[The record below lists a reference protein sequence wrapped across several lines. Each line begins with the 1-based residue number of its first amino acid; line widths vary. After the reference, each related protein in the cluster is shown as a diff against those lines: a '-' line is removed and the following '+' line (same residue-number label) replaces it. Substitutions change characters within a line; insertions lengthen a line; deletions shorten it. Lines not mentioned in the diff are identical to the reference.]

1 MLGGGLKLGVGVFE
15 CESIHAKIG
24 IHTELKNALKNSPFS
39 PLLCVF
45 HSKKQSEFRL
55 SLVTSGFDYEANK
68 VSFSSPKRQS
78 FILGHDKTATA
89 QKALSN
95 LIATA
100 QNAKTAANSTA
111 AAAQTANLQKPNL
124 ILADLEKAF
133 SQEPVSKEFFENYKR
148 HYEEFVATLLPLQ
161 HSEFF
166 HDFGSLN
173 GVKALE
179 AFCKK
184 LIARIVFLY
193 FLQKKGWLGVPAG
206 KPYGE
211 GELNFVSNL
220 FAKAQKGGENFYLNY
235 LCPLFFQS
243 LNRQNEGDLSPH
255 FGCKIPFLNGGL
267 FEDDFDAKF
276 SHAHEHISRLLT
288 NAHFGKLLAFFDT
301 FNFTIE
307 ESSPSDIE
315 VAIDPEMLGKVFEN
329 LIDYN
334 KENGAFYTPRA
345 IVHYMC
351 QNALYNHFATLY
363 PNNHAELKALVFN
376 QATDNDFV
384 RKNAAELQNALC
396 NLKILDPAI
405 GSGAFPMGLLHEM
418 MSVLLSL
425 NKTMSPQ
432 EKANHK
438 RKLISN
444 CIHGLDIDPD
454 AIAIA
459 RLRFWLS
466 IAVDEET
473 LTPLPNLDFKF
484 MQGNS
489 LVEKICHQE
498 VVPTSRPIA
507 TNSVFLTDVFGDFV
521 ADELAKTSLF
531 TQEEAGELTKLFAEY
546 FNHTTAHDKD
556 QTKAK
561 ILKIMQEV
569 FDKNLTA
576 TQRDITNLENSLA
589 DPALKPALKKRFT
602 NDLAAK
608 TKFKAELNI
617 LLNDYKQHNFATS
630 KIFLYNF
637 FFASVLNEG
646 GFDIILGNPPYIRQ
660 EKIPQKEEVTAE
672 CQTLGNTADIYC
684 YFFTK
689 GYKLLKEGGFLSF
702 ITSNKFARAGYG
714 AGLREFLLANTSLV
728 EYIDLNGIAVFENAT
743 VDTAITSF
751 KKLAPTPATTLD
763 YLPLGKCEGF
773 TRESNIASFLAHA
786 TATPQSRL
794 SKEAFIFGDNALF
807 ELKSKIES
815 VGTPLKEWDIAIYR
829 GVLTGYNEA
838 FIIDTATKEM
848 ILNSC
853 EDESE
858 RERTAKLIKPI
869 LRGRDIKR
877 YSYEWANLWLIGTF
891 PALKLNIDDYPALK
905 KYLENFMPRIA
916 QSGEKGCRKKTS
928 NKWFE
933 TQDNIAYYEDFEKE
947 KIVYSEIVRE
957 PQFYLDDGEFKFGN
971 FYAEATSFILT
982 GNKQFNQSLK
992 YLLGILHSKIATFAF
1007 KKFYA
1012 GGGLGGEGYRYKK
1025 AFLEKLPIP
1034 KISKEQ
1040 EAKFVEVV
1048 NEILVLKK
1056 TSNDETKMELLEN
1069 KLDQMVFELYGL
1081 NETEIISVL
1090 SLSLVVAMLT
1100 VASVSSRCKT
1110 LSSLLLD
1117 NFALDLQK
1125 AFAFCKHLTTRKV
1138 EVKGKIVWNRISS
1151 ELCFSYDDKGHFILD
1166 SMFMINCAKS
1176 LDAKYLLAV
1185 LNSNL
1190 SKHWIKNNAA
1200 TLGEGVYGAK
1210 IYIEKLPIPKITL
1223 QNQNLADSVVEL
1235 VEQIL
1240 TLKERNLTT
1249 DTSHLE
1255 REIDSL
1261 VFKLYGLTKEQISL
1275 LTQ

>member
-1 MLGGGLKLGVGVFE
+1 M
-15 CESIHAKIG
+15 
-24 IHTELKNALKNSPFS
+24 
-39 PLLCVF
+39 
-45 HSKKQSEFRL
+45 
-55 SLVTSGFDYEANK
+55 
-68 VSFSSPKRQS
+68 
-78 FILGHDKTATA
+78 
-89 QKALSN
+89 
-95 LIATA
+95 
-100 QNAKTAANSTA
+100 
-111 AAAQTANLQKPNL
+111 
-124 ILADLEKAF
+124 
-133 SQEPVSKEFFENYKR
+133 
-148 HYEEFVATLLPLQ
+148 
-161 HSEFF
+161 
-166 HDFGSLN
+166 
-173 GVKALE
+173 
-179 AFCKK
+179 
-184 LIARIVFLY
+184 
-193 FLQKKGWLGVPAG
+193 
-206 KPYGE
+206 
-211 GELNFVSNL
+211 
-220 FAKAQKGGENFYLNY
+220 
-235 LCPLFFQS
+235 
-243 LNRQNEGDLSPH
+243 
-255 FGCKIPFLNGGL
+255 
-267 FEDDFDAKF
+267 
-276 SHAHEHISRLLT
+276 
-288 NAHFGKLLAFFDT
+288 
-301 FNFTIE
+301 
-307 ESSPSDIE
+307 
-315 VAIDPEMLGKVFEN
+315 
-329 LIDYN
+329 
-334 KENGAFYTPRA
+334 
-345 IVHYMC
+345 
-351 QNALYNHFATLY
+351 
-363 PNNHAELKALVFN
+363 
-376 QATDNDFV
+376 
-384 RKNAAELQNALC
+384 
-396 NLKILDPAI
+396 
-405 GSGAFPMGLLHEM
+405 
-418 MSVLLSL
+418 
-425 NKTMSPQ
+425 
-432 EKANHK
+432 
-438 RKLISN
+438 
-444 CIHGLDIDPD
+444 
-454 AIAIA
+454 
-459 RLRFWLS
+459 
-466 IAVDEET
+466 
-473 LTPLPNLDFKF
+473 
-484 MQGNS
+484 
-489 LVEKICHQE
+489 
-498 VVPTSRPIA
+498 
-507 TNSVFLTDVFGDFV
+507 
-521 ADELAKTSLF
+521 
-531 TQEEAGELTKLFAEY
+531 
-546 FNHTTAHDKD
+546 
-556 QTKAK
+556 
-561 ILKIMQEV
+561 
-569 FDKNLTA
+569 
-576 TQRDITNLENSLA
+576 
-589 DPALKPALKKRFT
+589 
-602 NDLAAK
+602 
-608 TKFKAELNI
+608 
-617 LLNDYKQHNFATS
+617 
-630 KIFLYNF
+630 
-637 FFASVLNEG
+637 LNEG

-1090 SLSLVVAMLT
+1090 SLSL
-1100 VASVSSRCKT
+1100 SRSGDADGGVC
-1110 LSSLLLD
+1110 
-1117 NFALDLQK
+1117 
-1125 AFAFCKHLTTRKV
+1125 
-1138 EVKGKIVWNRISS
+1138 VK
-1151 ELCFSYDDKGHFILD
+1151 
-1166 SMFMINCAKS
+1166 
-1176 LDAKYLLAV
+1176 
-1185 LNSNL
+1185 
-1190 SKHWIKNNAA
+1190 
-1200 TLGEGVYGAK
+1200 
-1210 IYIEKLPIPKITL
+1210 
-1223 QNQNLADSVVEL
+1223 
-1235 VEQIL
+1235 
-1240 TLKERNLTT
+1240 
-1249 DTSHLE
+1249 
-1255 REIDSL
+1255 
-1261 VFKLYGLTKEQISL
+1261 
-1275 LTQ
+1275 